1 MMTNHIHLLLET
13 SEDEIGRFMKCLN
26 RAVKILEV
34 NIYEKVFGI
43 ILTNMLNTTYYNY
56 KEEGAY

>member
-1 MMTNHIHLLLET
+1 VKEKI
-13 SEDEIGRFMKCLN
+13 ICLK
-26 RAVKILEV
+26 RVVKILEV

>member
-1 MMTNHIHLLLET
+1 
-13 SEDEIGRFMKCLN
+13 MKN
-26 RAVKILEV
+26 V
-34 NIYEKVFGI
+34 YEKVFGI